1 LDAIYI
7 VSAEEAAGKTT
18 VSAGLGKLLQSRGK
32 KAGYLKPNSDGKR
45 GTDGDIAFMKQVLGL
60 GSEADTS
67 DGRDAV
73 IVEGTI
79 GPSAEDAVSKD
90 TYGAAKEMNAR
101 VIAVEVYSGEASKY
115 LDSYKGFGESLL
127 GVIMN
132 KIPQSQLKQVTTE
145 ASAQFADSGIKL
157 IGGIPED
164 RVLSS
169 LTVGELAENIQGKI
183 LNNAE
188 KAAELVENYMLGAMV
203 VDSGRDYFARKS
215 NKAAVVRSDRPD
227 MQLAALETSTK
238 CLVLSGSSEPPIYNV
253 LEKAQNRNIPIVAT
267 DTATSDIVSAIEEA
281 LNNSRFKQENKT
293 AKIASIMDKN
303 LDLKAVL
310 PG

>member
-1 LDAIYI
+1 MDAIYI
-7 VSAEEAAGKTT
+7 VSAEEAAGKTAI
-18 VSAGLGKLLQSRGK
+18 SAGLGKLLQNRGK
-32 KAGYLKPNSDGKR
+32 KVGYLKPCAAGKS
-45 GTDGDIAFMKQVLGL
+45 GADGDIAFMKQVLGL
-60 GSEADTS
+60 ESEADKS

-73 IVEGTI
+73 IVEGNI
-79 GPSAEDAVSKD
+79 GPSAEDAVSQN

-127 GVIMN
+127 GVIIN
-132 KIPQSQLKQVTTE
+132 KIPQSQLKQVTDE

-157 IGGIPED
+157 IGGLPED
-164 RVLSS
+164 RILSS

-188 KAAELVENYMLGAMV
+188 MAAGLVENFMLGALV
-203 VDSGRDYFARKS
+203 VDSGRDYFSRKN

-227 MQLAALETSTK
+227 MQLAALETSTT

-253 LEKAQNRNIPIVAT
+253 LEKAGNRNIPIITT
-267 DTATSDIVSAIEEA
+267 DTATSDIVAAIEEA
-281 LNNSRFKQENKT
+281 LKNSRFNQESKT

-303 LDLKAVL
+303 LDLKAVV